1 MSIEWV
7 EGLELVI
14 DPDATLTYSFR
25 WSSWLETGVE
35 IAAYEIIADDEQVTI
50 ENVVE
55 ADGVV
60 SLSISGVAAGAK
72 VPVTCRITTDE
83 AVAQT
88 DDRTI
93 IMIGDP
99 Q

>member
-7 EGLELVI
+7 EDIELVI

-25 WSSWLETGVE
+25 WTRWLETGVE

-50 ENVVE
+50 ANVVQ
-55 ADGVV
+55 ANGVV

-88 DDRTI
+88 DDKTI
-93 IMIGDP
+93 IMVGDH

>member
-7 EGLELVI
+7 EDIEFVI
-14 DPDATLTYSFR
+14 DPDAVLTYSFD
-25 WSSWLETGVE
+25 WSRWLETGVE
-35 IAAYEIIADDEQVTI
+35 IAAFEIIADDEAVTV
-50 ENVVE
+50 ENVVQE
-55 ADGVV
+55 DGVV

-93 IMIGDP
+93 IMIGDH

>member
-7 EGLELVI
+7 EDIEFVI
-14 DPDATLTYSFR
+14 DPDAVLTYSFD
-25 WSSWLETGVE
+25 WSRWLETGVE
-35 IAAYEIIADDEQVTI
+35 IAAFEIIADDEAVTV

-93 IMIGDP
+93 IMIGDH

>member
-7 EGLELVI
+7 EDIEFVI
-14 DPDATLTYSFR
+14 DPGSTLTYSFD
-25 WSSWLETGVE
+25 WSRWLETGVE
-35 IAAYEIIADDEQVTI
+35 IAAFEIIADDEAVTV

-72 VPVTCRITTDE
+72 VPVTCKITTDE
-83 AVAQT
+83 AVPQT
-88 DDRTI
+88 DYKSI